1 MIIVA
6 GLDDIGS
13 GTLACVDPKP
23 AVRSEHWQTI
33 SHRATLFQAA
43 SPDILPAASQ
53 AVGGKFD
60 FALIDGDHSTEGV
73 VRDIRGVVPLLEEKS
88 YLLFHDAYFH
98 EVAAGIAIALR
109 DFEDSLR
116 DCGFM
121 STEKTLDPM
130 PGIFWGGLRLL
141 RYSRGA

>member
-73 VRDIRGVVPLLEEKS
+73 VRDIRGVVPLLEEEVGRIRELVRRHSVAISGLGYYPNPLDPDPAQTDPTISPKQPG
-88 YLLFHDAYFH
+88 LAYPA
-98 EVAAGIAIALR
+98 AAGA
-109 DFEDSLR
+109 
-116 DCGFM
+116 
-121 STEKTLDPM
+121 
-130 PGIFWGGLRLL
+130 
-141 RYSRGA
+141 